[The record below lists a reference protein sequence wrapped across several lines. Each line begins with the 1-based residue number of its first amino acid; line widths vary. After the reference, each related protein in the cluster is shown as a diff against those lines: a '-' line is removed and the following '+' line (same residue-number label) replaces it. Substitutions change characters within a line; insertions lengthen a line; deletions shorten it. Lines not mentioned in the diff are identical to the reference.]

1 VSGGSPTGD
10 YLRALA
16 ALGVAD
22 DAACAAV
29 GRMLGIEVGVR
40 GSSAAAAKTT
50 VSERPAAPAES
61 AGVATE
67 RRAAPAPRA
76 ALPEAKPIR
85 KATLR
90 DLGRESSAPE
100 WLASAQPLPAPVSAT
115 KPFRTSLF
123 PKSTVRGVL
132 GLAASAPSARGE
144 VELDRVLEAVAK
156 GEVLRSIPKRSVW
169 TLARGVTLLIDE
181 RAAMEPFREDVRQLQ
196 QDARDLVGR
205 ELTRIAS
212 FWCLPLEAL
221 LLESDESE
229 DGVEVGLEQA
239 ITRGATVMCITD
251 LGIGRS
257 PAGDARP
264 SAAQWLALA
273 SEVEQQGCRFVALV
287 PYRRAR
293 WPKGLE
299 GKVAII
305 PWSPSTTAG
314 AVAQALRVGR
324 RREAGAD
331 E

>member
-1 VSGGSPTGD
+1 MSGGSPTGD

-16 ALGVAD
+16 ALGAAD
-22 DAACAAV
+22 DAACKAV

-40 GSSAAAAKTT
+40 GSSATAAKTT

-61 AGVATE
+61 AGVVTE
-67 RRAAPAPRA
+67 RRAASAPRA

-90 DLGRESSAPE
+90 DLGRESAAPE
-100 WLASAQPLPAPVSAT
+100 WLASAQPLRAPVSAT
-115 KPFRTSLF
+115 KPLRTSLF
-123 PKSTVRGVL
+123 PKPTMRGVL
-132 GLAASAPSARGE
+132 GLAAAAPAARGE
-144 VELDRVLEAVAK
+144 VELDRLLEAVAK
-156 GEVLRSIPKRSVW
+156 GQVLRSIPRRSVW
-169 TLARGVTLLIDE
+169 TLARGVTFLIDE
-181 RAAMEPFREDVRQLQ
+181 RAAMEPFREDVRQIQ

-205 ELTRIAS
+205 ELTRAAS
-212 FWCLPLEAL
+212 FWSLPLESL
-221 LLESDESE
+221 LLVSEESE
-229 DGVEVGLEQA
+229 EGVEVGLEQT

-257 PAGDARP
+257 PGGDARP

-273 SEVEQQGCRFVALV
+273 SAVEQHGCRFVALV

-299 GKVAII
+299 GKISII